1 MNTKYMTEKQ
11 TNFIVK
17 LLMERA
23 DIIGVESNKESIID
37 FIGNAKIFTTS
48 DASEFI
54 DKLLAITPNAS
65 TKKAAHKSSSSTP
78 NTDHTGVTPV
88 RVISNRYSKPCAL
101 CLNEV
106 KTGEGIAV
114 LTDEKQWLTFH
125 NMDCCPA
132 PREGSQL
139 HLAVETWVHQQCLN
153 MGSVYFALPSHTG
166 NNDLDFYSLTASH
179 RKIGS
184 MMVLRR
190 ILGGHSFDSSPV
202 VHMTEA
208 KRVIETL
215 QQMSTEQ
222 SDDAMKAF
230 ADNLG
235 RCFRC
240 GRTLTDDESR
250 ERGMGS
256 DCAKKLAMEL
266 STSVF

>member
-1 MNTKYMTEKQ
+1 MDKYISEKQ
-11 TNFIVK
+11 TNFIQK
-17 LLMERA
+17 LVEERA
-23 DIIGVESNKESIID
+23 DILGVQPTRDSIID
-37 FIGNAKIFTTS
+37 YIGNCKLITTR

-65 TKKAAHKSSSSTP
+65 TKKAAQTSAKP
-78 NTDHTGVTPV
+78 NLETDHTGVNPV
-88 RVISNRYSKPCAL
+88 RVISNRYSKACAL

-106 KTGEGIAV
+106 QTNEGIAV

-125 NMDCCPA
+125 KINECPT
-132 PREGSQL
+132 PKEGSQL
-139 HLAVETWVHQQCLN
+139 HVAVETWVHQQCLN

-166 NNDLDFYSLTASH
+166 NNDLDFYSLVPSH
-179 RKIGS
+179 RKTGTV
-184 MMVLRR
+184 MVLRR
-190 ILGGHSFDSSPV
+190 ILGGHAFDSCPV

-215 QQMSTEQ
+215 RQMSTEQ

-235 RCFRC
+235 RCCRC

-250 ERGMGS
+250 ERGMGA
-256 DCAKKLAMEL
+256 DCAKRLQAELATL
-266 STSVF
+266 VF